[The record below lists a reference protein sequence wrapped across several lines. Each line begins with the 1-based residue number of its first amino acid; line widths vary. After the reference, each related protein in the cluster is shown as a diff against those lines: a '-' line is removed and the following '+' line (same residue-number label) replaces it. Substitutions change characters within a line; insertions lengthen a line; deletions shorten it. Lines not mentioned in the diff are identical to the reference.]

1 MEAKWEVWSTNKASF
16 SQSGLPEMMPLFLS
30 AIALDPRNDI
40 TEEEG
45 KKLLD

>member
-1 MEAKWEVWSTNKASF
+1 MESHFEVWSTNKASF
-16 SQSGLPEMMPLFLS
+16 SQSGLRDDALSLS
-30 AIALDPRNDI
+30 AIALDPRNNI